1 MKKEAIAIR
10 TTGAPFPQP
19 APAPVWERAAWAL
32 ADHLVVTALRGTIAL
47 TLGEILLPLLRGL
60 R

>member
-1 MKKEAIAIR
+1 MKETITIR

-19 APAPVWERAAWAL
+19 APAPVWERAMLVL
-32 ADHLVVTALRGTIAL
+32 ADHLVVTATRGTLAL
-47 TLGEILLPLLRGL
+47 VVGEISLRPRGL